1 MGILRPPGSLW
12 CTTPHERRPE
22 RFPQDFHCHSLRHK
36 YTVTFQQDGRVG
48 AYLTVWKEVEDC
60 CVLRY
65 GSTQRSQISEEA
77 VQLTGHTTYQATR
90 ASDSGKARGR
100 GLCVYT
106 NNRRCT
112 HTKITNTQCSPDLK
126 YLTVMCRPFYLPG
139 ELRGNDYYCLHPPFK
154 LTWL

>member
-1 MGILRPPGSLW
+1 MRGDLKGSHKTSIAILFVTNIQSLSSKM
-12 CTTPHERRPE
+12 EE
-22 RFPQDFHCHSLRHK
+22 LE
-36 YTVTFQQDGRVG
+36 
-48 AYLTVWKEVEDC
+48 LTMTAWKEVEDC